1 MNDQGH
7 RPPAGPLTGIR
18 VIDFGS
24 YIAGPYGAAM
34 LGDLGAEVIKVEA
47 IGGDLARHWGPFM
60 RGESRLF
67 QGYNRNK
74 RSLAV
79 DLSVERG
86 REIVY
91 RLVGRADVVVE
102 NFRPGVTAR
111 LLIDWNTLRTLNPR
125 LIYVSSTAFGSRG
138 PYRDRPGFDPLL
150 QSMSGA
156 AAANARLFGVPPHI
170 CSVAV
175 SDYQAGMLVALGACA
190 ALHHRNLTG
199 EGQLVETSLLQG
211 AMSVQTASFI
221 QPIECAEE
229 GAPGIYP
236 YHMFETADGHLFL
249 AIGNDKFW
257 RLLCAG
263 LGREELGT
271 DPRYARNSDRVTR
284 AAELDALIEPLFRA
298 RSTSYWVD
306 LLVAAGVPCA
316 PVLDSKQFFDDPQ
329 VEAMGMAPVVEHSR
343 IGPLRM
349 SGVPIEFEA
358 TPGGI
363 QRAAP
368 ALGEHTAQILAELG
382 YGEDRVAELARDEVV
397 GLGVESAGAA
407 ATAKA

>member
-1 MNDQGH
+1 V
-7 RPPAGPLTGIR
+7 R
-18 VIDFGS
+18 VLDFGS
-24 YIAGPYGAAM
+24 YIAGPYGAAT
-34 LGDLGAEVIKVEA
+34 LGDLGAEVIKIEA

-74 RSLAV
+74 RSVAV
-79 DLSVERG
+79 DLADERG
-86 REIVY
+86 REIVH
-91 RLVGRADVVVE
+91 RLVRDADVVVE
-102 NFRPGVTAR
+102 NFRPGVTKR
-111 LLIDWNTLRTLNPR
+111 LHVDWPTLRAINPR

-175 SDYQAGMLVALGACA
+175 SDYQAGMLAALGACA

-211 AMSVQTASFI
+211 AMSVQTGSFV
-221 QPIECAEE
+221 QPLECGEE

-236 YHMFETADGHLFL
+236 YHMFETADGNLFL

-257 RLLCAG
+257 RLLCEA
-263 LGREELGT
+263 LERPDLVT
-271 DPRYARNSDRVTR
+271 DERCARNVDRV
-284 AAELDALIEPLFRA
+284 AHAKELDAELEPLFKSGPTA
-298 RSTSYWVD
+298 HWVD

-316 PVLDSKQFFDDPQ
+316 PVQDSRQFFDDPQ
-329 VEAMGMAPVVEHSR
+329 VEAMGMAPLVEHTV
-343 IGPLRM
+343 IGKLRVY
-349 SGVPIEFEA
+349 GVPIDFERS
-358 TPGGI
+358 PGAI

-368 ALGEHTAQILAELG
+368 ALGEHTAEVLRELG
-382 YGEDRVAELARDEVV
+382 YAEDRIVELAREGVV
-397 GLGVESAGAA
+397 RLRRTEADAAGASA
-407 ATAKA
+407 E